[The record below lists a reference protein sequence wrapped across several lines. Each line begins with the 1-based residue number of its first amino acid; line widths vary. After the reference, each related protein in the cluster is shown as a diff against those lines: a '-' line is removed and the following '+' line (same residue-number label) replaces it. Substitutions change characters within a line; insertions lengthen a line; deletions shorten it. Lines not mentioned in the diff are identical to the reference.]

1 VDAPKTT
8 SHFSPTESSIIAL
21 YEDIMASD
29 SQTIKVQQETM
40 RAQQEIIRSQ
50 AQVIS
55 KMRMVLEEQ
64 DRRIDELEGMKRRGR
79 SL

>member
-1 VDAPKTT
+1 
-8 SHFSPTESSIIAL
+8 
-21 YEDIMASD
+21 MASD

-50 AQVIS
+50 AQVLS

-64 DRRIDELEGMKRRGR
+64 DRRIDDLEGMKRRGR